1 MLQTTLSKTP
11 LNPLK
16 SIAKTPTVRLIALPL
31 LMLFAP
37 MLANAAP
44 TQSSLNQLADVM
56 PYDNLFFSTIVAP
69 LAEERQILA
78 YNLASNSALNDSE
91 RQNAILAYDNYVD
104 GLIKAIDTPAT
115 KNTLKNAYINAAKN
129 YSQAEVDALLA
140 FYGSSAGKSAIQKS
154 EQIMAEYLNASL
166 SSVAS
171 IADNYRK
178 THLGALETTLKQT
191 LDKQTQK

>member
-1 MLQTTLSKTP
+1 MRTL
-11 LNPLK
+11 LNHC
-16 SIAKTPTVRLIALPL
+16 SITALL
-31 LMLFAP
+31 LGSVIFAP
-37 MLANAAP
+37 IAVAAP

-91 RQNAILAYDNYVD
+91 RQNAILAYDNYAD

-115 KNTLKNAYINAAKN
+115 KNTLKNTYINAAKN

-154 EQIMAEYLNASL
+154 EQIMAEYLNQSL
-166 SSVAS
+166 SSVAA
-171 IADNYRK
+171 IADNYQK
-178 THLGALETTLKQT
+178 THRGALETTLKQT